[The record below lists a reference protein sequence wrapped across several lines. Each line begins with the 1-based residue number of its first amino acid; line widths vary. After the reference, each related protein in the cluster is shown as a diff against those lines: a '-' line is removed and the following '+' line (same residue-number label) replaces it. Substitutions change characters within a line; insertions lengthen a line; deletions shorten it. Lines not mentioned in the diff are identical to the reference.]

1 MIKTFVKD
9 PIKVQAVQYTGDNYD
24 EISNFA
30 EGMIF
35 CHDGKEIIKTRI
47 GYRYIQKGDWI
58 IRGAYGRFGLCKPDI
73 FEQIYMEV
81 NHD

>member
-30 EGMIF
+30 EEMIF
-35 CHDGKEIIKTRI
+35 RHDGKDVIKTRI

-58 IRGAYGRFGLCKPDI
+58 IRKNTGEYRLCRPYI
-73 FEQIYMEV
+73 FENAYEELR
-81 NHD
+81 